1 MDEESSRLLT
11 LKLYYEILNKM
22 GDTKREVLMFIM
34 RLDLDF
40 QNSLHSFNVMSFLLE
55 EGKLQKAN
63 EVETHALCLEGWLLL
78 TDHLILSSFCMWFLY
93 ELLLVRES
101 LYYIMEPSWYIH
113 PSAILTVLLD

>member
-63 EVETHALCLEGWLLL
+63 EVETHALCLEG
-78 TDHLILSSFCMWFLY
+78 
-93 ELLLVRES
+93 
-101 LYYIMEPSWYIH
+101 
-113 PSAILTVLLD
+113 